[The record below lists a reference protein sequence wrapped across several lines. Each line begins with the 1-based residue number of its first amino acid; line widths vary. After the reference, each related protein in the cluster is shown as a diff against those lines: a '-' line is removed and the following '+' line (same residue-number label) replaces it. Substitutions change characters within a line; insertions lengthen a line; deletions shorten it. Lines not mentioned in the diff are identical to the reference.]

1 MNFRH
6 RMAAVLRPIRTL
18 LVAVICAVMLF
29 MNAAPA
35 LAISSQ
41 PTDPAKGE
49 PGLQDIF
56 ERSED
61 ALKSDDTLTMKVK
74 DAANGG
80 INEVQGAAD
89 KNDMYR
95 PETSKKATSAEE
107 QVENVLS
114 KITDKFPGND
124 RSDR

>member
-1 MNFRH
+1 
-6 RMAAVLRPIRTL
+6 MATLLRPIRTL
-18 LVAVICAVMLF
+18 LVAVTCAVLLF

-56 ERSED
+56 EKSED

-74 DAANGG
+74 DEANKG

-95 PETSKKATSAEE
+95 PETSQHATSAEE
-107 QVENVLS
+107 QVERALS
-114 KITDKFPGND
+114 KVTDKFSGND
-124 RSDR
+124 R

>member
-6 RMAAVLRPIRTL
+6 QIAAVLRPIRTL
-18 LVAVICAVMLF
+18 LVAVTCAVLLF
-29 MNAAPA
+29 MHAAPA
-35 LAISSQ
+35 MAISSQ

-56 ERSED
+56 EKSED

-74 DAANGG
+74 DEANKGL
-80 INEVQGAAD
+80 NEVQGAAD

-95 PETSKKATSAEE
+95 PETSQHATSAEE
-107 QVENVLS
+107 QVERALS

-124 RSDR
+124 R

>member
-1 MNFRH
+1 MSFRN

-18 LVAVICAVMLF
+18 LVAMTCAVLLF

-35 LAISSQ
+35 FAISSQ

-56 ERSED
+56 EKSED
-61 ALKSDDTLTMKVK
+61 ALKSDEYLGMDKVK
-74 DAANGG
+74 EEANKG

-95 PETSKKATSAEE
+95 PETSQRATSAEE
-107 QVENVLS
+107 QVERVLG
-114 KITDKFPGND
+114 KVKEKFPGND
-124 RSDR
+124 R

>member
-6 RMAAVLRPIRTL
+6 RMAAVLRPIRTF
-18 LVAVICAVMLF
+18 LVTVTCALVLF

-35 LAISSQ
+35 LAISSP

-56 ERSED
+56 EKSED

-74 DAANGG
+74 DEANKG

-95 PETSKKATSAEE
+95 PENSQQATDAET
-107 QVENVLS
+107 QVERALS
-114 KITDKFPGND
+114 KITEKFPGNN
-124 RSDR
+124 R

>member
-6 RMAAVLRPIRTL
+6 RMAALLRPIRTL
-18 LVAVICAVMLF
+18 LVAVTCAVLLF

-41 PTDPAKGE
+41 PTSPQKGE

-56 ERSED
+56 EKSED

-74 DAANGG
+74 DEANKGL
-80 INEVQGAAD
+80 NEVQGAAD

-95 PETSKKATSAEE
+95 PETSQDAVDAET
-107 QVENVLS
+107 QVERALG
-114 KITDKFPGND
+114 KITGKFSGND
-124 RSDR
+124 KDR